1 MLKPLSQWC
10 CDSCGGIIDGP
21 MEGHV
26 EWYTTHRTRKTS
38 GCRIVHMSRE
48 CASDAAEQ
56 AALGR
61 TATVISLDRVVGRRG
76 MACLLKRIGEVVGL
90 GWAETADGQ
99 AFVELM
105 RRVQLP
111 YYEEARLFWD
121 VALAAS
127 IHDGTSYD
135 EATLLRIL
143 RWKESEVWAGLQ
155 ALRSQEVTA
164 SA

>member
-1 MLKPLSQWC
+1 MLKPLEQWC

-21 MEGHV
+21 VEGRV
-26 EWYTTHRTRKTS
+26 EWHTTYRTHKTS
-38 GCRIVHMSRE
+38 GCRIVHVSRE
-48 CASDAAEQ
+48 CACDAAEQ

-61 TATVISLDRVVGRRG
+61 TAIAISLDSVVGHRG
-76 MACLLKRIGEVVGL
+76 LAYLLKRIGEVVGL
-90 GWAETADGQ
+90 GWTETADGP
-99 AFVELM
+99 AFVEM
-105 RRVQLP
+105 VRRVQLP
-111 YYEEARLFWD
+111 YYEEARLFWA

-143 RWKESEVWAGLQ
+143 RWKESELRAGLE
-155 ALRSQEVTA
+155 ALRSQGVAA

>member
-1 MLKPLSQWC
+1 MLKPMKQWC

-21 MEGHV
+21 MEGYV
-26 EWYTTHRTRKTS
+26 EWYKTHRRQQTS
-38 GCRIVHMSRE
+38 GCRIVHVSRQ
-48 CASDAAEQ
+48 CAYDAAEQ

-61 TATVISLDRVVGRRG
+61 TATVISLDSVVGRRG
-76 MACLLKRIGEVVGL
+76 LAHLLKRFGEVMGS
-90 GWAETADGQ
+90 GWAEPADGQ
-99 AFVELM
+99 AFVEVV

-127 IHDGTSYD
+127 IHDGTSSD

-143 RWKESEVWAGLQ
+143 RWKESEVWASLE
-155 ALRSQEVTA
+155 ALRSQEVEA
-164 SA
+164 PA

>member
-1 MLKPLSQWC
+1 MLKPLEQWC

-38 GCRIVHMSRE
+38 GCRIVHVSRE
-48 CASDAAEQ
+48 CTYDAAEQ

-61 TATVISLDRVVGRRG
+61 TATVIPLDSVVGHRG
-76 MACLLKRIGEVVGL
+76 LANLLKRLGDVVGL
-90 GWAETADGQ
+90 GWAEAADGQ
-99 AFVELM
+99 AFVEVV

-111 YYEEARLFWD
+111 YYDEARLFWD

-127 IHDGTSYD
+127 IHDGTCYD
-135 EATLLRIL
+135 EETLLRIL
-143 RWKESEVWAGLQ
+143 RWKESQLSAGLQ
-155 ALRSQEVTA
+155 ALRSQKVA
-164 SA
+164 AA